1 MYDKIVNL
9 KSKLA
14 NFNNS
19 SISINK
25 PVSSTNKK
33 ALNNTCIVTSPTVY
47 EMTEETNY
55 RNINAFDNKS
65 KLETSIMNS
74 GIVTNSSKPS
84 NQPIMSKINELKK
97 KWNEVSSKNKPLSNV
112 PVSPNKMDKNR
123 SIDES
128 MFFNS
133 NINTSMDVK
142 LAEERRFNAPKLKN
156 LPSKK

>member
-1 MYDKIVNL
+1 
-9 KSKLA
+9 
-14 NFNNS
+14 
-19 SISINK
+19 
-25 PVSSTNKK
+25 
-33 ALNNTCIVTSPTVY
+33 
-47 EMTEETNY
+47 MTEDTNY
-55 RNINAFDNKS
+55 RNINALDNRS

-74 GIVTNSSKPS
+74 GIVGNSSKSS

-112 PVSPNKMDKNR
+112 PSSPGRMDKNR

-133 NINTSMDVK
+133 NNNTSMDIK
-142 LAEERRFNAPKLKN
+142 LSEDRRFNPTKFKN